1 MRRNRLVNLGLIV
14 TTTFMLVLSGCGN
27 KDNSDVATTEVTAE
41 VVENTESTESVE
53 DTEEATEVTES
64 TEANTEVTAKAE
76 QQETKKEAKKET
88 KKETK
93 GNTTDSKPA
102 KSTEASKPAKN
113 TTDSKPAANATENK
127 PAKENTDSKPAGNNS
142 TAGNTDSKPSKT
154 NSETTPAHVHKWVEK
169 TKVVH
174 HPAETKQEDRG
185 KYVTVVD
192 VEAYDEQPSYTD
204 YICKT
209 CYYKHGGLIVPL
221 HGQEAIDAHALYHTN
236 TLDESCQV
244 GTVTI
249 PTGEVIHHDAITHQE
264 WQPNVVTVTV
274 KEAWDE
280 TVVTGYV
287 CSECGATK

>member
-1 MRRNRLVNLGLIV
+1 MELLRRNRLVNLGLIV

-53 DTEEATEVTES
+53 DTEEATEVVES
-64 TEANTEVTAKAE
+64 TEANTEVTAKLE
-76 QQETKKEAKKET
+76 KQET

-102 KSTEASKPAKN
+102 KSTETSKPAKN
-113 TTDSKPAANATENK
+113 TTDSKPAANTTENK

-154 NSETTPAHVHKWVEK
+154 NTETTPAHVHKWVEQ
-169 TKVVH
+169 TKVIH
-174 HPAETKQEDRG
+174 HPAETKQEDKG
-185 KYVTVVD
+185 KYITVVD
-192 VEAYDEQPSYTD
+192 AEAYDEQPSYSD
-204 YICKT
+204 CICLT
-209 CYYKHGGLIVPL
+209 CYYRHGGVIVPL
-221 HGQEAIDAHALYHTN
+221 HSQEEVDAHVEYHDITFN
-236 TLDESCQV
+236 ESCQY
-244 GTVTI
+244 GEKTI
-249 PTGEVIHHDAITHQE
+249 PTGNVIHHDAITHQE